1 MNELQFLLSLL
12 KMNPPED
19 LKNVILTRC
28 EELAAPPTPEV
39 VKFSYW
45 GETLTGLKQRQ
56 DTCEHDYDYVW
67 GSTTPQP
74 CKKCGKLAIY
84 PLSTWSGTSI
94 VDIDDSGVLKFV

>member
-12 KMNPPED
+12 KMNPPEE

-28 EELAAPPTPEV
+28 EGLAASPTPEV

-74 CKKCGKLAIY
+74 CKKCGKQV
-84 PLSTWSGTSI
+84 PSI
-94 VDIDDSGVLKFV
+94 GYTLGRPFWDIDTTGSSGK

>member
-12 KMNPPED
+12 KMNPPEE
-19 LKNVILTRC
+19 LKSVILTRC

-74 CKKCGKLAIY
+74 CKKCGKQVHSIGYTLGDR
-84 PLSTWSGTSI
+84 SFWGTTGSSG
-94 VDIDDSGVLKFV
+94 K

>member
-12 KMNPPED
+12 KMNPPEE
-19 LKNVILTRC
+19 LKSVILTRC
-28 EELAAPPTPEV
+28 EELAASPTPEV

-74 CKKCGKLAIY
+74 CKKCGKQVHSIRYTLGDR
-84 PLSTWSGTSI
+84 SFWGTTGSSG
-94 VDIDDSGVLKFV
+94 K